1 MVGEVQQ
8 ANPQYS
14 QIYTLGVQ
22 PGIKRDGTM
31 FEAREYSDGVWCRF
45 QRGTPKKMGG
55 YNQIS
60 STFNGIIRGM
70 TMNAYN
76 GVNYIFGGNSTGV
89 DVFTTGQSLGV
100 GSGPYPAKF
109 NVGYAP
115 FTPASNTT
123 NTFAIS
129 TPSTSLVSTFTAGT
143 KIVFTLTVNVTALTL
158 GTRYTILSLGT
169 TTNAQ
174 WNTIAGTS
182 SVTYAVGNTFTSAIG
197 TTSGLGTG
205 TVSTQ
210 QSTNPTIY
218 TVASSSFTTPTT
230 TVTFT
235 PVVPAGT
242 VINTAYLDNTNFTA
256 NANLLWQF
264 DFQYAPLGG
273 ILNLVAHPGQNLSN
287 IDSGVTSQVFIGST
301 VPNAYNEWTFT
312 GLADTSGTAPTY
324 RPITV
329 DGGVCV
335 LHPFVFVYG
344 SNGFIANNNVSS
356 VYANQN
362 LADWNGA
369 LANQVNVATGK
380 IVKGMP
386 VRGGTSSPS
395 GLFWATDSLIRVSFV
410 NNPPTYWQY
419 DIISSQISIMSSNAV
434 VEMDGLYFWMGV
446 DRFYVYNGQVNVL
459 PNDKNVNWL
468 FDNLNYSQRQKVWA
482 TKVPRYNEIW
492 FFYPRGGASECTDAI
507 IYNVKDKI
515 WYDAGQAEGA
525 QRSSGYTTEVFP
537 TPVWA
542 DWNLTSSYGFSTST
556 ITTVSI
562 TASCSGTT
570 LTTTGFPTL
579 IIGMTILSSTGTS
592 LGTISSGS
600 GNSWVVTIGGTYASQ
615 TMSASISPAA
625 TTSQF
630 YVAGDQTAKFS
641 PGQYV
646 TLSNL
651 DPTAT
656 KYLISSSSYV
666 RTYSSISLTSASCA
680 GTALTTTGSP
690 ALLVGMNVVAADG
703 TSLGR
708 IVSGSVNSWV
718 VSVGGTFASQ
728 TMSASTT
735 PYITNT
741 DTSLIGYTLVNTST
755 VFPAILTAGTVVYII
770 SGGFPI
776 WQHEIGLNKVSLT
789 QEDAIYSSFTTCD
802 ISWVGGTPSEDTAVG
817 VNRRMHLRRLEPDFV
832 QSGNINMTIYGRKFA
847 RGPIENSGPFTF
859 NENTEKI
866 DLRIEHREVRLQF
879 ESNELSGNYE
889 MGRLL
894 ITAEYGDER
903 P

>member
-1 MVGEVQQ
+1 MAGEDQQ
-8 ANPQYS
+8 VSPQYS
-14 QIYTLGVQ
+14 QIYSLGVQ

-31 FEAREYSDGVWCRF
+31 FESREYSDGVWCRF

-76 GVNYIFGGNSTGV
+76 GVNYIFGGNSVGL
-89 DVFTTGQSLGV
+89 DVFTTGQSLAV
-100 GSGPYPAKF
+100 GSGPYPAVF
-109 NVGYAP
+109 NSGYAP
-115 FTPASNTT
+115 FTVSSNTT
-123 NTFAIS
+123 TTFAITS
-129 TPSTSLVSTFTAGT
+129 PATSLVSTFPTGT
-143 KIVFTLTVNVTALTL
+143 KVVFTLTVNVTALTL

-169 TTNAQ
+169 TTNTQ
-174 WNTIAGTS
+174 WNTIAGTTGI
-182 SVTYAVGNTFTSAIG
+182 TYTVGTTFTSAIG
-197 TTSGLGTG
+197 ATAGLGTG

-210 QSTNPTIY
+210 QSTNPTVY
-218 TVASSSFTTPTT
+218 TVASSSFAAATT

-235 PVVPAGT
+235 PALPAGT
-242 VINTAYLDNTNFTA
+242 VVNTAYLDNIVFA
-256 NANLLWQF
+256 GNANLLWQF
-264 DFQYAPLGG
+264 DFQYSPLGG
-273 ILNLVAHPGQNLSN
+273 TLNLLAHPGQNLSN
-287 IDSGVTSQVFIGST
+287 IDSGVTSQVYVGST
-301 VPNAYNEWTFT
+301 IPNGYNEWTFT

-324 RPITV
+324 KPIVV

-356 VYANQN
+356 IYANQN
-362 LADWNGA
+362 LSDWNGT

-419 DIISSQISIMSSNAV
+419 DIISSQISIMSSSAV

-468 FDNLNYSQRQKVWA
+468 FDNINYSQRQKVWA

-537 TPVWA
+537 TPIWA
-542 DWNLTSSYGFSTST
+542 DWNLTTSYGFPSTVIAT
-556 ITTVSI
+556 P
-562 TASCSGTT
+562 SGQ
-570 LTTTGFPTL
+570 
-579 IIGMTILSSTGTS
+579 S
-592 LGTISSGS
+592 
-600 GNSWVVTIGGTYASQ
+600 
-615 TMSASISPAA
+615 AA

-630 YVAGDQTAKFS
+630 YVSGDQTAKFA

-646 TLSNL
+646 TLSSTN
-651 DPTAT
+651 PTAT
-656 KYLISSSSYV
+656 KYVISSSRFINNTTIGIPGATLV
-666 RTYSSISLTSASCA
+666 TISSTF
-680 GTALTTTGSP
+680 P
-690 ALLVGMNVVAADG
+690 AL
-703 TSLGR
+703 
-708 IVSGSVNSWV
+708 
-718 VSVGGTFASQ
+718 
-728 TMSASTT
+728 
-735 PYITNT
+735 
-741 DTSLIGYTLVNTST
+741 
-755 VFPAILTAGTVVYII
+755 LTAGTVLYVV
-770 SGGFPI
+770 SGGYPI
-776 WQHEIGLNKVSLT
+776 WQHEVGLNKVSLT
-789 QEDAIYSSFTTCD
+789 KEDAVYSSFTTCD

-817 VNRRMHLRRLEPDFV
+817 VNRRMHLRRVEPDFV
-832 QSGNINMTIYGRKFA
+832 QTGNMDMTIYGRKFA

-859 NENTEKI
+859 GENTEKI

-879 ESNELSGNYE
+879 ESNELGGNYE